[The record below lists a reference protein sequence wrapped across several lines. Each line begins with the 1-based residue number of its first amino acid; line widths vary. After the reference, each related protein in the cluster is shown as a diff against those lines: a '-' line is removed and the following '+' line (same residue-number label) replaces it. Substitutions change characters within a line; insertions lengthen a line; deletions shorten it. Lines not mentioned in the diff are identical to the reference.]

1 MNYKVRVNNGAES
14 KEAQELFFELGY
26 SWYGNKKQVSYL
38 ESIDKGEF
46 SHLLAWSVGSFEK
59 VIQMGCGSEDA
70 KEFTLSQLRTM
81 VVLHRNDVNDAN
93 CTYQPSGKKEL
104 LSGYLTSDGWYYLFT
119 GGSWQKHISTKHEA
133 ANKFTPIQKQQE
145 QPFVVAGSDH
155 YTSETQP
162 AELPDPFLK
171 EYLTPD
177 YKLMLANGPQDGWIE
192 VPEGSVHAI
201 KLVNTIKIFVGTIV
215 FMNAAGLIFIHGKTQ
230 EFTNGTYDTVEG
242 YVNDGD
248 LLIWSRHPQP
258 KPEKTTPDDSDSP
271 LDVMYGNEWSTVLN
285 PQLLDVVY
293 HYSASFN
300 SARGSVSYD
309 GVITFPGRIT
319 GIEDYRKV
327 RAEIAKDGNV
337 TPDQVNVHSLT
348 IVG

>member
-1 MNYKVRVNNGAES
+1 MIDLRIKIDSNKVCQ
-14 KEAQELFFELGY
+14 EAQELLFQLGKSWSCAGLNFSYPQKHVWLHTSATQIFWCHDSEISEY
-26 SWYGNKKQVSYL
+26 SYKKIVTIEDLREMLVLQEYVPTEYL
-38 ESIDKGEF
+38 
-46 SHLLAWSVGSFEK
+46 
-59 VIQMGCGSEDA
+59 
-70 KEFTLSQLRTM
+70 
-81 VVLHRNDVNDAN
+81 DAN
-93 CTYQPSGKKEL
+93 DNYKYHKPNRPVFVGTGWIEIPKGAEA
-104 LSGYLTSDGWYYLFT
+104 YLACADFEGFIKPDSCGALMLFEGGQWIYGT
-119 GGSWQKHISTKHEA
+119 GIFK
-133 ANKFTPIQKQQE
+133 NKLDQALW
-145 QPFVVAGSDH
+145 VR
-155 YTSETQP
+155 TQP

-177 YKLMLANGPQDGWIE
+177 FRLMLASNPQDGWIE

-201 KLVNTIKIFVGTIV
+201 KLVNTIEAFVGTIV

-242 YVNDGD
+242 YVDDGD

-258 KPEKTTPDDSDSP
+258 EPETTNLEDSDS
-271 LDVMYGNEWSTVLN
+271 LLN
-285 PQLLDVVY
+285 VVY

-300 SARGSVSYD
+300 GARGTVSYD

-337 TPDQVNVHSLT
+337 TPEQVNVHSLT

>member
-1 MNYKVRVNNGAES
+1 MNYKVRVNNRAES

-59 VIQMGCGSEDA
+59 VIQMGCGSEDV

-81 VVLHRNDVNDAN
+81 VVLHRNDVNDATHTDQDN
-93 CTYQPSGKKEL
+93 WKWFVPNEDEGYVFGAGNAQNIQRWDEL
-104 LSGYLTSDGWYYLFT
+104 SLDHVDLM
-119 GGSWQKHISTKHEA
+119 
-133 ANKFTPIQKQQE
+133 PIQKPQDKPTE
-145 QPFVVAGSDH
+145 
-155 YTSETQP
+155 
-162 AELPDPFLK
+162 PDSFLK

-177 YKLMLANGPQDGWIE
+177 FRLMLASSHQNGWLK
-192 VPEGSVHAI
+192 VPEGADAAVLWDEGEPFQAI
-201 KLVNTIKIFVGTIV
+201 QFHRGRN
-215 FMNAAGLIFIHGKTQ
+215 
-230 EFTNGTYDTVEG
+230 EFYSPLQNQWMSCTDWQSDE
-242 YVNDGD
+242 
-248 LLIWSRHPQP
+248 IESSRKVVWQRDPQP
-258 KPEKTTPDDSDSP
+258 EPETTSLEDSDS
-271 LDVMYGNEWSTVLN
+271 
-285 PQLLDVVY
+285 LLDVVY

-300 SARGSVSYD
+300 GARGTVSYD

-327 RAEIAKDGNV
+327 RAEIAKNGNV

>member
-1 MNYKVRVNNGAES
+1 MKNYKIHVYPSQV
-14 KEAQELFFELGY
+14 EAVLNFFIDLGY
-26 SWYGNKKQVSYL
+26 GENLDQDSLNDYRCEFIFSTEDGRIVMGWNENHFLDS
-38 ESIDKGEF
+38 ESVELTIG
-46 SHLLAWSVGSFEK
+46 
-59 VIQMGCGSEDA
+59 
-70 KEFTLSQLRTM
+70 QLKDM
-81 VVLHRNDVNDAN
+81 AILHRNDVNDAN

-177 YKLMLANGPQDGWIE
+177 FRLMLASNPQDGWIE
-192 VPEGSVHAI
+192 VPDGSVHAI
-201 KLVNTIKIFVGTIV
+201 KLVKTIEAFVGTIV
-215 FMNAAGLIFIHGKTQ
+215 FMNAAGLIFVHGKTQ

-242 YVNDGD
+242 YVDDGD

-258 KPEKTTPDDSDSP
+258 EPETATLEDSD
-271 LDVMYGNEWSTVLN
+271 N
-285 PQLLDVVY
+285 LLDVVY
-293 HYSASFN
+293 HYAASFN
-300 SARGSVSYD
+300 SARGTVSYD
-309 GVITFPGRIT
+309 GVVTFTGRIT
-319 GIEDYRKV
+319 GIEDYQKV

-337 TPDQVNVHSLT
+337 TPEQVNVHSLT

>member
-1 MNYKVRVNNGAES
+1 MAQVMRSIFLEYKSMANLNVD
-14 KEAQELFFELGY
+14 EL
-26 SWYGNKKQVSYL
+26 Q
-38 ESIDKGEF
+38 
-46 SHLLAWSVGSFEK
+46 
-59 VIQMGCGSEDA
+59 
-70 KEFTLSQLRTM
+70 
-81 VVLHRNDVNDAN
+81 
-93 CTYQPSGKKEL
+93 
-104 LSGYLTSDGWYYLFT
+104 
-119 GGSWQKHISTKHEA
+119 
-133 ANKFTPIQKQQE
+133 
-145 QPFVVAGSDH
+145 
-155 YTSETQP
+155 
-162 AELPDPFLK
+162 LPDPFLK

-177 YKLMLANGPQDGWIE
+177 FRLMLSSSPQDGWIE

-201 KLVNTIKIFVGTIV
+201 KLVNTIKTFVGTIV
-215 FMNAAGLIFIHGKTQ
+215 FMNTAGLIFIHGKTQ
-230 EFTNGTYDTVEG
+230 EFTNGTYDTVER
-242 YVNDGD
+242 YVDDGD

-258 KPEKTTPDDSDSP
+258 KPETTTPDDSDSL
-271 LDVMYGNEWSTVLN
+271 LDVMYFGNEWSTVLN
-285 PQLLDVVY
+285 PHLLDVVY